1 MGICDKGCSYHS
13 RVGSSEGAGQNL
25 QRPTDLILPDRK
37 YLLKSPEHPD
47 TEPVLGE
54 HMCHALM
61 NEKISVPING

>member
-13 RVGSSEGAGQNL
+13 RVGSSEKAGQNL

-37 YLLKSPEHPD
+37 FLLKSPEHPD
-47 TEPVLGE
+47 TEPLLGE

-61 NEKISVPING
+61 NEKISMPING